1 MPSAVE
7 DDQANNMR
15 MLKRPAS
22 RSSIYM
28 HSEDGPEVLFGD
40 VARPTAPRAIE
51 DSPRA
56 DNRRKVKRGLEHVAK
71 QTPEDNKL
79 HEASGASTAVIF

>member
-1 MPSAVE
+1 
-7 DDQANNMR
+7 MR

-22 RSSIYM
+22 NMSI
-28 HSEDGPEVLFGD
+28 HVQSDDSPEMLFGD